1 MTINIKRVSDLYYF
15 IKVPFIVYPTTP
27 TRIVKMQLVK
37 ALGIEDF
44 ELWTCPE
51 QYRHLLHGERRQEL
65 NKPIV

>member
-1 MTINIKRVSDLYYF
+1 
-15 IKVPFIVYPTTP
+15 
-27 TRIVKMQLVK
+27 MQLVK
-37 ALGIEDF
+37 TLGIEDF